1 MQENE
6 MSSTNQIKNSIVN
19 RAFIE
24 AVCGAFLLC
33 GVGFIIQWRY
43 GFGWSD
49 EGLLWY
55 ASQRTFLGEVPIL
68 DFYSYDPGRYYWV
81 SLFFHLTGNTGLFS
95 LLAAGA
101 AFGATGLAS
110 IWYAMVKADVPWKIR
125 LTCASL
131 IVVALGF
138 PRHKVYEQS
147 LSLILCALIFFTL
160 TNINNARQW
169 FIFGFATGIAA
180 FIGRNHGVFFATSFI
195 LVALYMLLSK
205 RRNLLPS
212 STAWFVTGVVAGYSP
227 MLTMIAFQPGFL
239 EALIHSLLGTSNWQ
253 LPLPIPFIW
262 VADLSGKFSVDL
274 IQTIAIGMASIL
286 IPMIYILGIYL
297 LLSKKQ
303 GETTYK
309 IVTLMGGC
317 CIAGIPY
324 MHQAFQRA
332 DFSHIAQATLP
343 SIPAVISL
351 AYYLALQHKKNISIL
366 LLITTFTAVV
376 ACWLPAEPAVK
387 YWRLFRAEPPAVS
400 AVDIS
405 GKKFYVDNYQA
416 AVISAVRQAVQKC
429 NIEKNEILAAPHFP
443 GIYALLGAKAPF
455 WEMYY
460 LYKRPD
466 DFQQS
471 HIRAISNTKLVVL
484 SQEATI
490 DGLESLKLRN
500 TNSLLVD
507 YINQTFRALK
517 IKDSPNGIQL
527 LIKDGTCIAK
537 SETTE
542 Q

>member
-1 MQENE
+1 M
-6 MSSTNQIKNSIVN
+6 VN

-33 GVGFIIQWRY
+33 GIGFIIQWRF

-95 LLAAGA
+95 LLVAGA
-101 AFGATGLAS
+101 AFGAIGLAS
-110 IWYAMVKADVPWKIR
+110 IWYAMAKAGAPWKIR
-125 LTCASL
+125 LICASL

-147 LSLILCALIFFTL
+147 LSLTLCALLFFTL
-160 TNINNARQW
+160 TNKDNARQW

-180 FIGRNHGVFFATSFI
+180 FIGRNHGVFFVASFL
-195 LVALYMLLSK
+195 LVALYMLISK
-205 RRNLLPS
+205 RTRSLPS
-212 STAWFVTGVVAGYSP
+212 ATAWFVTGVVAGYLP
-227 MLTMIAFQPGFL
+227 MLTLIAFQPGFL
-239 EALIHSLLGTSNWQ
+239 EALIHSLLETSNWQ

-262 VADLSGKFSVDL
+262 VADLSGEVSVDL

-303 GETTYK
+303 EATTYK
-309 IVTLMGGC
+309 AVTLMGAC

-343 SIPAVISL
+343 SIPAAISL
-351 AYYLALQHKKNISIL
+351 AYYLALQHKKIISAL
-366 LLITTFTAVV
+366 LLITTFAVVV
-376 ACWLPAEPAVK
+376 ACWLPAEPAIK
-387 YWRLFRAEPPAVS
+387 YWRLFRVEPPAASV
-400 AVDIS
+400 VDIS
-405 GKKFYVDNYQA
+405 GKEFYVDSYQA
-416 AVISAVRQAVQKC
+416 AVISAIRQAVQKC
-429 NIEKNEILAAPHFP
+429 NIGKDEILAAPHFP

-460 LYKRPD
+460 LYKRSEE
-466 DFQQS
+466 FQQN
-471 HIRAISNTKLVVL
+471 HIRAIYNTKLVVL
-484 SQEATI
+484 SQEATV
-490 DGLESLKLRN
+490 DGLERLKLRN
-500 TNSLLVD
+500 TNSLLID
-507 YINQTFRALK
+507 YLNKTFRALK

-527 LIKDGTCIAK
+527 LIKDRACIAK
-537 SETTE
+537 SETVD